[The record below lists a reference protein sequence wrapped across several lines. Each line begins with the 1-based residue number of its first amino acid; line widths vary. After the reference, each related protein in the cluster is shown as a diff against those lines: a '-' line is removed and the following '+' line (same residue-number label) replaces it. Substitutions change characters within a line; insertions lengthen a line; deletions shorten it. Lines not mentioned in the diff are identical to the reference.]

1 MLGTRPFVSISANRL
16 NGIKNSWFACR
27 AAISELALSTS
38 RNVSPR
44 VSRTCLSLLPA
55 YRLMAFGCSALY
67 YDMQEA
73 KRQRRRNLV
82 RSGETLL
89 PKLTSGIGSPEPPC
103 YAKRNSLTFGD
114 PA

>member
-44 VSRTCLSLLPA
+44 VSRKCLSLLPA

-67 YDMQEA
+67 YDLQDA
-73 KRQRRRNLV
+73 KRQCRQNLA
-82 RSGETLL
+82 RSGQTLL
-89 PKLTSGIGSPEPPC
+89 QQLTSCNGSPAPSC
-103 YAKRNSLTFGD
+103 YSQ
-114 PA
+114 